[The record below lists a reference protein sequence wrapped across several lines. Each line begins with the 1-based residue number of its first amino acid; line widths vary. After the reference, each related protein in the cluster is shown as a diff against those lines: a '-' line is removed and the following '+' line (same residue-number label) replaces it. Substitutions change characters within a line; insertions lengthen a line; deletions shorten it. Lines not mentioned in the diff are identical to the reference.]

1 MLKAARVGR
10 LVLLAMLTI
19 SPAARANVDCD
30 SHYKRALER
39 LRQMHVSP
47 DRTVALTRRAL
58 RIYDA
63 CQTGDFE
70 DAASFFDQLDRWK
83 N

>member
-1 MLKAARVGR
+1 MLKAARVGC
-10 LVLLAMLTI
+10 LVLLAKLAI
-19 SPAARANVDCD
+19 SLAARANVDCD
-30 SHYKRALER
+30 SHYKRALES

-47 DRTVALTRRAL
+47 DRIVALTRRAL
-58 RIYDA
+58 RMYDA

-70 DAASFFDQLDRWK
+70 DAASFFEQLERWK

>member
-1 MLKAARVGR
+1 MVMVARIGCA
-10 LVLLAMLTI
+10 VLLAVLAATLT
-19 SPAARANVDCD
+19 AQGKVDCD

-39 LRQMHVSP
+39 LQMMHLPP
-47 DRTVALTRRAL
+47 DRMVALSRRAL

-70 DAASFFDQLDRWK
+70 DAASFFERLDRWK
-83 N
+83 Y

>member
-1 MLKAARVGR
+1 MFKTARVGCI
-10 LVLLAMLTI
+10 VLLAIL
-19 SPAARANVDCD
+19 AACLAASAKVDCD
-30 SHYKRALER
+30 SHYKHALER
-39 LRQMHVSP
+39 VRQMHVSP
-47 DRTVALTRRAL
+47 ERTVALSHQAL

-70 DAASFFDQLDRWK
+70 DAASFFEQLERWK

>member
-1 MLKAARVGR
+1 MLKAVRIGCVA
-10 LVLLAMLTI
+10 VLAVNLAAQG
-19 SPAARANVDCD
+19 SKVDCD
-30 SHYKRALER
+30 NHYRNALER
-39 LRQMHVSP
+39 LRQMHLP
-47 DRTVALTRRAL
+47 ANRMVALTRQAL

-70 DAASFFDQLDRWK
+70 DAASFFEQLDRWK

>member
-1 MLKAARVGR
+1 MLKAARVGC
-10 LVLLAMLTI
+10 LVLLGMLAI
-19 SPAARANVDCD
+19 SLAAGANVDCD

-39 LRQMHVSP
+39 LRQMHASP
-47 DRTVALTRRAL
+47 DRIVVLTRRAL

-70 DAASFFDQLDRWK
+70 DAASFFEQLERWK